1 MATTIKLKNS
11 VTATNAP
18 TSLVQGEVAINIT
31 DKKVWVGNA
40 ATTPVLL
47 LGSGADGTFT
57 NLTVSG
63 VASFADGTVSL
74 PSITNIGD
82 TNTGIYFPAADTIAF
97 TEGGAESMRITSAG
111 DVGIGISSPSG
122 GGGGTT
128 LNIYGSSAS
137 SFRLSTS
144 TSTGDLFCSGA
155 DLFLQETSATGA
167 LILRTGSSASERMR
181 IVAGGEVGIGVTAPT
196 FPLEIQSNSAAFG
209 VGIRGRSDGISVLRF
224 LSNNAATNYG
234 QFDVRSTEFGI
245 NAVANIPMLFSTNNT
260 ERMRIDSSGN
270 VGIGTTNPS
279 QKLHV
284 DGGSGMSASALIAR
298 FFGTSGQSMLIRG
311 NGNLEN
317 SLGSYGTISDA
328 KLKENIVD
336 ATPKLDD
343 INKLKVRNYNL
354 IGNDLKQI
362 GFVAQEIEQ
371 VFPNI
376 VSESPDIDEN
386 GNDLGTTT
394 KTVKTSVLIP
404 ILVKAMQELKAELDA
419 TKAEVQALK
428 GVA

>member
-1 MATTIKLKNS
+1 MASIISAGTTS
-11 VTATNAP
+11 G
-18 TSLVQGEVAINIT
+18 TSLN
-31 DKKVWVGNA
+31 
-40 ATTPVLL
+40 L
-47 LGSGADGTFT
+47 SGDT
-57 NLTVSG
+57 SG
-63 VASFADGTVSL
+63 VLQLASNGSTTAVT
-74 PSITNIGD
+74 I
-82 TNTGIYFPAADTIAF
+82 NT
-97 TEGGAESMRITSAG
+97 SQK
-111 DVGIGISSPSG
+111 VGIGTASPTG
-122 GGGGTT
+122 K
-128 LNIYGSSAS
+128 LHVYGSGEVQTLQRS
-137 SFRLSTS
+137 SVSVNNYT
-144 TSTGDLFCSGA
+144 LFKTEAGA
-155 DLFLQETSATGA
+155 DQAYLGFSDTGVDDFA
-167 LILRTGSSASERMR
+167 IYNVQNGYIR
-181 IVAGGEVGIGVTAPT
+181 
-196 FPLEIQSNSAAFG
+196 FG
-209 VGIRGRSDGISVLRF
+209 T
-224 LSNNAATNYG
+224 NNA
-234 QFDVRSTEFGI
+234 
-245 NAVANIPMLFSTNNT
+245 

>member
-1 MATTIKLKNS
+1 MASIISAGITS
-11 VTATNAP
+11 G
-18 TSLVQGEVAINIT
+18 TSLN
-31 DKKVWVGNA
+31 
-40 ATTPVLL
+40 L
-47 LGSGADGTFT
+47 SGDT
-57 NLTVSG
+57 SG
-63 VASFADGTVSL
+63 VLQLASNGSTTAVT
-74 PSITNIGD
+74 I
-82 TNTGIYFPAADTIAF
+82 NT
-97 TEGGAESMRITSAG
+97 SQK
-111 DVGIGISSPSG
+111 VGIGTASPTG
-122 GGGGTT
+122 K
-128 LNIYGSSAS
+128 LHVYGSGEVQTLQRS
-137 SFRLSTS
+137 SVSVNNYT
-144 TSTGDLFCSGA
+144 LFKTEAGA
-155 DLFLQETSATGA
+155 DQAYLGFSDTGVDDFA
-167 LILRTGSSASERMR
+167 IYNVQNGYIR
-181 IVAGGEVGIGVTAPT
+181 
-196 FPLEIQSNSAAFG
+196 FG
-209 VGIRGRSDGISVLRF
+209 T
-224 LSNNAATNYG
+224 NNA
-234 QFDVRSTEFGI
+234 
-245 NAVANIPMLFSTNNT
+245 